1 MKAFRGAL
9 TQSQAKDACR
19 REGGSLAVLDS
30 RTVNEG
36 AKNLLKR
43 GKPAKPHIII
53 IIIYVPYS
61 PNKYDAHL
69 GRHLCNPNR
78 IID

>member
-1 MKAFRGAL
+1 MIVAHCKVGWQSNGMTCMKAFRGAL

-53 IIIYVPYS
+53 IIIYVLS
-61 PNKYDAHL
+61 
-69 GRHLCNPNR
+69 
-78 IID
+78 